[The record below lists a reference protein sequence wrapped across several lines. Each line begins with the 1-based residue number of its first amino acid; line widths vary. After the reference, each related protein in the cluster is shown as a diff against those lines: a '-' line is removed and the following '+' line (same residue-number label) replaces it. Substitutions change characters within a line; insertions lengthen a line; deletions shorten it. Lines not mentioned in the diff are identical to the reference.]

1 MSADKQLR
9 LPGGGPYVVVVASEK
24 GGVGKT
30 TLATNLAVYLKALH
44 EDLPVTIA
52 SFDNHFSVDNMFA
65 IAGRSGGSVDGLF
78 RGQLP
83 EELATLGEY
92 GVAFLSSAR
101 RLAPVGD
108 DPGQLRRLFSR
119 SRLSGVL
126 ILDTRPILDLVS
138 HNALLAADLVLTPVK
153 DRASLVNAAALQ
165 ALLADSDSGPG
176 RLWLVPSLIDGRLR
190 LRDNLGMHE
199 FLVWGA
205 RERGYQVAPTAIAKS
220 PKVESL
226 ASGLSSRIYPVLTH
240 ARGTQVHGQFKLLAE
255 FVIERLALQP
265 GPLAAQGPASLPPTD
280 GRPGLFA
287 AACPLCSA
295 PAPEIGPCYQTLQ
308 SRHRGLL
315 HAACLNRL
323 VDRDLLW
330 AGGDDPAV
338 LAIRFDAEQRP
349 RLSMKYL
356 TAQGA
361 QPGEGELPIPAEV
374 GQDLLVRLCGRAIDD
389 LFKECLLV
397 GLASRSEQEWR
408 HHFPPLRRTVLETM
422 RATGSWEEG
431 ADAFPDSVEG

>member
-9 LPGGGPYVVVVASEK
+9 LQGGGPFVVVVASEK

-65 IAGRSGGSVDGLF
+65 IAGRGGGSVDGLF

-119 SRLSGVL
+119 SRLPGVL

-138 HNALLAADLVLTPVK
+138 HSALLAADLVLTPVK

-165 ALLADSDSGPG
+165 ALLAASDNGPG

-190 LRDNLGMHE
+190 LRDNLGMQE

-255 FVIERLALQP
+255 FVIERLAHQP
-265 GPLAAQGPASLPPTD
+265 APLAVQGASSLPAE

-287 AACPLCSA
+287 ADCPLCSA
-295 PAPEIGPCYQTLQ
+295 PAPGVGPCYQALHTRQ
-308 SRHRGLL
+308 RGLL

-323 VDRDLLW
+323 VDTGLLQT
-330 AGGDDPAV
+330 GGEDPAV
-338 LAIRFDAEQRP
+338 LAINFDAEQRP
-349 RLSMKYL
+349 RSSLQFFSADG
-356 TAQGA
+356 TQF
-361 QPGEGELPIPAEV
+361 GEGALPIAAEV
-374 GQDLLVRLCGRAIDD
+374 GQELLARLCGRSIDE

-397 GLASRSEQEWR
+397 GLARRSAEEWR
-408 HHFPPLRRTVLETM
+408 QHFPPLRRAVLETM
-422 RATGSWEEG
+422 RVPGSWEAGAGASPDALEG
-431 ADAFPDSVEG
+431 

>member
-1 MSADKQLR
+1 MSADREVR
-9 LPGGGPYVVVVASEK
+9 LQEGGPFVVVVASEK

-78 RGQLP
+78 RGRLP
-83 EELATLGEY
+83 EELAILGEY
-92 GVAFLSSAR
+92 GVSFLSSAR
-101 RLAPVGD
+101 RLAPVGA

-119 SRLSGVL
+119 SRLPGVL

-165 ALLADSDSGPG
+165 ALLAESDNGPA

-190 LRDNLGMHE
+190 LRENLGMHE

-205 RERGYQVAPTAIAKS
+205 RERGYQVTPITIAKS

-240 ARGTQVHGQFKLLAE
+240 ARGTQVHGQFKRLAE

-265 GPLAAQGPASLPPTD
+265 ASLAAQGPPSLAPTD

-287 AACPLCSA
+287 ADCPLCSA
-295 PAPEIGPCYQTLQ
+295 PAPGVGPCYQALQ

-323 VDRDLLW
+323 VDAGLLR
-330 AGGDDPAV
+330 AGGEDPAV
-338 LAIRFDAEQRP
+338 LAIRFDAEQGP
-349 RLSMKYL
+349 RLSL
-356 TAQGA
+356 QLFTAEGA
-361 QPGEGELPIPAEV
+361 QPETGKLPISTEV
-374 GQDLLVRLCGRAIDD
+374 GQDLLARLCGRSIDE

-397 GLASRSEQEWR
+397 GLASRSEEEWR
-408 HHFPPLRRTVLETM
+408 QHVPRLRRAVLETM

-431 ADAFPDSVEG
+431 TDASSGAVEG